1 MRLFRSRGILRA
13 QYALRMTDYA
23 PWHAAITAG
32 RNHRWFAGNSK
43 QSNDHRGKWL

>member
-1 MRLFRSRGILRA
+1 MRLAVPRE
-13 QYALRMTDYA
+13 MVMK
-23 PWHAAITAG
+23 ITAG